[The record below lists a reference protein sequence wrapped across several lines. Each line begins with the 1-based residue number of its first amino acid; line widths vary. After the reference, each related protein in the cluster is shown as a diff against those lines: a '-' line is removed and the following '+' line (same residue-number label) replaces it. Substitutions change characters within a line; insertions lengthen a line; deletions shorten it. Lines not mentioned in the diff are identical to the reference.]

1 MWHLVEG
8 LSKIH
13 DDHICLSVTPV
24 LSSIQVTNHDV
35 MKELKQLDFARP
47 LTTEAI
53 LAVNNSVFKGKMHL
67 DVADYYCMLESLATY
82 TS

>member
-24 LSSIQVTNHDV
+24 LSSIQVTKHV
-35 MKELKQLDFARP
+35 MKELKRLDFARP
-47 LTTEAI
+47 LTTEAM
-53 LAVNNSVFKGKMHL
+53 LAVNKSVCKGKMHL
-67 DVADYYCMLESLATY
+67 DVADYYYMLENLAIY
-82 TS
+82 SS